1 MLVNG
6 TLGKAVIMRKVSTTV
21 AVLAALAAGACGGS
35 GGSQQ
40 SVQAR
45 PPSAS
50 AVESRW
56 LRGLWAND
64 IRETLGPVGLTCKGP
79 VMENRTNVWT
89 CEAGT
94 PLVSYKVR
102 FFGIAPGKIDYIN
115 AVVAQSGPAKDALPL
130 RLFEALAGL
139 RFEEADQ
146 AKAREWMR
154 ASIATGGTT
163 AIGPARYKLSGDANR
178 RVLDLKSADSEW

>member
-1 MLVNG
+1 
-6 TLGKAVIMRKVSTTV
+6 MRDMWRTV
-21 AVLAALAAGACGGS
+21 AVLSALAAGACGGS

-40 SVQAR
+40 TAPAGR
-45 PPSAS
+45 PSAP
-50 AVESRW
+50 AVEMRW

-64 IRETLGPVGLTCKGP
+64 IREALGPVGLTCKGP

-115 AVVAQSGPAKDALPL
+115 AVVTQSGPAKDALPL

-139 RFEEADQ
+139 RFEGADQ
-146 AKAREWMR
+146 AKARGWMR
-154 ASIATGGTT
+154 ASIAAGGTT
-163 AIGPARYKLSGDANR
+163 SIGPARYKLSGDSNR

>member
-1 MLVNG
+1 
-6 TLGKAVIMRKVSTTV
+6 MRNMWRTV
-21 AVLAALAAGACGGS
+21 AVLSALTAGACSES

-40 SVQAR
+40 TAQAGR
-45 PPSAS
+45 PAAP

-64 IRETLGPVGLTCKGP
+64 IREALGPVGLTCKGP

-89 CEAGT
+89 CVSGT

-115 AVVAQSGPAKDALPL
+115 AVVTQSGPAKDALPL

-146 AKAREWMR
+146 AKARTWMR
-154 ASIATGGTT
+154 ASIATGGATS
-163 AIGPARYKLSGDANR
+163 IGPARYKLSGDANR

>member
-1 MLVNG
+1 
-6 TLGKAVIMRKVSTTV
+6 MRNVWRTV
-21 AVLAALAAGACGGS
+21 AMLSALAAGACGGS

-40 SVQAR
+40 AGQAG
-45 PPSAS
+45 PPPTS
-50 AVESRW
+50 AVETRW

-64 IRETLGPVGLTCKGP
+64 IREALGPVGLTCKGP

-89 CEAGT
+89 CEAAT

-102 FFGIAPGKIDYIN
+102 FFGVAPGKIDYIN
-115 AVVAQSGPAKDALPL
+115 AVVTQSGPAKDALPL
-130 RLFEALAGL
+130 RLFEVLAGL

-146 AKAREWMR
+146 AKARDWMR
-154 ASIATGGTT
+154 ASIATGGST